1 MQGKSHKVIVCM
13 AMILCGAFAGCETH
27 QAAQNQTALHN
38 RTFTQKLPAPKE
50 VTFDANLNPFEKQF
64 RIDTGETNLTRR
76 SEVDQSVRIDE
87 LAKDRLLF
95 KFDFSAW
102 PQSLRPLARLWVAV
116 GASSAIATDGT
127 LGLTFSQ
134 NGIGVFKE
142 LNYAYNVDGTI
153 LMGSDFAVKDGEVAV
168 QIENRTHLSNLH
180 YTLHAIV
187 YVPRKAGPVFS
198 AAKP

>member
-95 KFDFSAW
+95 KFELFGMAAI
-102 PQSLRPLARLWVAV
+102 LETL
-116 GASSAIATDGT
+116 GASVGCRGSLKRDRDRWHLGVDFLPERHWCVQRVELCLQRGWHNFDG
-127 LGLTFSQ
+127 
-134 NGIGVFKE
+134 
-142 LNYAYNVDGTI
+142 
-153 LMGSDFAVKDGEVAV
+153 
-168 QIENRTHLSNLH
+168 
-180 YTLHAIV
+180 
-187 YVPRKAGPVFS
+187 
-198 AAKP
+198 